1 MAELHEPTVALTQKT
16 ERIAGIVLI
25 AAAILTIVAM
35 GHHPTGIESPDRGTG
50 MTLGGLVHATMIV
63 LLGANLWALT
73 VFSLRL
79 REPGWALAGILAYG
93 ISFVGNG
100 MAALINGF
108 IVPAVAGRVD
118 RAVSG
123 DLFVMLWQGN
133 QAAAHLG
140 VYAAGGAILLWS
152 IGLLRRGQPINLIV
166 GALGLLAASIPCLA
180 LYTGAITLNVSGA
193 FMAYGVQAAWTG
205 LLGLRIILRSK

>member
-1 MAELHEPTVALTQKT
+1 MAELYESAVTLTPKM
-16 ERIAGIVLI
+16 ERIAGIVLL
-25 AAAILTIVAM
+25 AAAFLTIVAM
-35 GHHPTGIESPDRGTG
+35 AHHPTAIESADQG
-50 MTLGGLVHATMIV
+50 MRMSLGGLVHATMIV

-79 REPGWALAGILAYG
+79 EQPGWALAGILAYG

-123 DLFVMLWQGN
+123 DLFVMLWQSN

-140 VYAAGGAILLWS
+140 VYAASGAIFLWS
-152 IGLLRRGQPINLIV
+152 IGLLRRGQAINLIIGIV
-166 GALGLLAASIPCLA
+166 GVLAALIPSLA

-193 FMAYGVQAAWTG
+193 FIAYGVQAAWTG
-205 LLGLRIILRSK
+205 LLGLKMILRSE